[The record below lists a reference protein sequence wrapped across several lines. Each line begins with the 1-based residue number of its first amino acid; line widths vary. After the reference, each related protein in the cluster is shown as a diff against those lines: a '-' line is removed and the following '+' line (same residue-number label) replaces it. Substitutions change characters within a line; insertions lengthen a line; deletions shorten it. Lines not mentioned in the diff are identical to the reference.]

1 MAKVSFV
8 AFSLTLVLSSQF
20 IVGQNEKAIDEAA
33 SPEAVGV
40 FGALVMTG
48 IISKLQDD
56 GMQGEHLK
64 KIIADPNFVS
74 RVDKLIEKFKSSV
87 GDNSGSVDGT
97 TFALA
102 DEVAASP
109 ESEEE
114 IATEVS
120 NGLLKMEKEGLVD
133 LGDVT
138 SDPNFKEEVAKA
150 IRYFRSNANDN
161 ANTENE
167 KN

>member
-33 SPEAVGV
+33 FPEAVGV

-74 RVDKLIEKFKSSV
+74 R
-87 GDNSGSVDGT
+87 
-97 TFALA
+97 
-102 DEVAASP
+102 
-109 ESEEE
+109 
-114 IATEVS
+114 
-120 NGLLKMEKEGLVD
+120 EGLVD

-150 IRYFRSNANDN
+150 IRYFRSIAKDN

>member
-20 IVGQNEKAIDEAA
+20 VVGQNEKAIDEAA
-33 SPEAVGV
+33 SPEAVG
-40 FGALVMTG
+40 
-48 IISKLQDD
+48 
-56 GMQGEHLK
+56 
-64 KIIADPNFVS
+64 
-74 RVDKLIEKFKSSV
+74 FKSSV
-87 GDNSGSVDGT
+87 GDNSRSVDGT

-109 ESEEE
+109 EPEEE

-150 IRYFRSNANDN
+150 IRYFKSNAKDN
-161 ANTENE
+161 AITQKMRRISEGMTQQITINM
-167 KN
+167 